1 MTYPVKLRSVKDVR
15 KLNEIASKQ
24 DFPMYVSDKN
34 GTVFVDARSLLAL
47 FALVGR
53 NINLVAP
60 DHVNADDFLK
70 VVRSLG

>member
-1 MTYPVKLRSVKDVR
+1 MTYPMKLRSMREVR
-15 KLNEIASKQ
+15 KLNKIASKQ

-47 FALVGR
+47 FALIER
-53 NINLVAP
+53 EINLVAP
-60 DHVNADDFLK
+60 DHVNAEDFLK